1 MIDIPDLTA
10 PQGDRLIPR
19 LMMSLA
25 ASGTPVEVRT
35 VSLSRPTI
43 EDVFIKLTGRTI
55 REEEVSDRERMRRRG
70 FGPGRGGH

>member
-1 MIDIPDLTA
+1 MT
-10 PQGDRLIPR
+10 
-19 LMMSLA
+19 SLA
-25 ASGTPVEVRT
+25 ASDVPVEVGT

-70 FGPGRGGH
+70 FGPGRGRGPGGH